1 MDYIPRIVD
10 EQLKQRLTQSGAVLV
25 RGPKWCGKTSTC
37 ERLAAS
43 ALKMRDPDAYSSNM
57 EAAAVKPSLL
67 LRGNRPRLIDEW
79 QVAPVLWDAVVYD
92 IDQHSS
98 EPGQFLLTGSATPCG
113 FDEGEAPKHTGTGR
127 ISRIDMDPMT
137 LEESAK
143 SSGDVSISALFEGS
157 DPGICEGVSALT
169 VEDYASLICAGGW
182 PAPIARKALDP
193 QVARD
198 YLSSLCNSDISEA
211 SGVAIDPDRARA
223 LLRSIARNTA
233 QEASNATLL
242 SDVKDV
248 GIGMSD
254 PTLRVYLNALRR
266 LFVVEDVK
274 AWAPALRSKTP
285 LRSSSVWHLCDPSL
299 CAAALD
305 ADEGALLSD
314 LNTMGYLFESL
325 CVRDLRVY
333 MRSMG
338 GGVFHYR
345 DKTGLEADAILRKPN
360 GEWAGVEVKLG
371 GQKRIDEAAA
381 NLLALAHRVD
391 AKRTGAPKFLMVV
404 TGGQYAYTR
413 PDGVHVVPLGCLR
426 H

>member
-1 MDYIPRIVD
+1 MEYIPRIVD
-10 EQLKQRLTQSGAVLV
+10 EQLRQRLTQSGAVLV

-37 ERLAAS
+37 EQLAAS
-43 ALKMRDPDAYSSNM
+43 ALKMRDPDTYSSNM

-79 QVAPVLWDAVVYD
+79 QVAPVLWDAVIYD
-92 IDQHSS
+92 IDQRSG
-98 EPGQFLLTGSATPCG
+98 EPGQFLLTGSATPRG
-113 FDEGEAPKHTGTGR
+113 FDEGETPKHTGTGR

-137 LEESAK
+137 LEESAV

-157 DPGICEGVSALT
+157 GPSVCEGVSTLT
-169 VEDYASLICAGGW
+169 VENYASLICAGGW

-198 YLSSLCNSDISEA
+198 YLNSLCDSDISEA
-211 SGVAIDPDRARA
+211 SGVVIDPDRARA

-242 SDVKDV
+242 SDVKDI

-266 LFVVEDVK
+266 LFVIEDVK

-314 LNTMGYLFESL
+314 LNTMGYFFESL

-333 MRSMG
+333 MRGMG

-381 NLLALAHRVD
+381 NLLALADRVD
-391 AKRTGAPKFLMVV
+391 AKRTGSPKFLMVV